1 MKPDCTPVRPADNPF
16 ASRFIDNVGF
26 DFQWSDSE
34 ENYWKNLENQ
44 YYRGAII
51 GKHGSGKT
59 TLLLHTK
66 QQLAQRGIP
75 TLSLFINTE
84 NPRLS
89 AQQAQALQNVG
100 SDTVIIF
107 DGADLLSRWHWHRV
121 KRSSQS
127 AKGMIVT
134 SHDKK
139 LLPCLYR
146 TQTDIALL
154 HQVIKRLNVPLT
166 PELIQH
172 SEQLFNDYQ
181 GNIREV
187 LRALYWRYSERQ

>member
-1 MKPDCTPVRPADNPF
+1 MKRHCTPVRPADNPF

-26 DFQWSDSE
+26 DFQWGDSE

-84 NPRLS
+84 TPRLS
-89 AQQAQALQNVG
+89 PQQNQALQNVG

-107 DGADLLSRWHWHRV
+107 DGADLLSRWHWYRIR
-121 KRSSQS
+121 RSSQS

-134 SHDKK
+134 SHDKT

-146 TQTDIALL
+146 TQTHVALL
-154 HQVIKRLNVPLT
+154 HHVIRRLNVPLT
-166 PELIQH
+166 PELIRH
-172 SEQLFNDYQ
+172 SEQLFKDYQ

-187 LRALYWRYSERQ
+187 LRALYWQYT